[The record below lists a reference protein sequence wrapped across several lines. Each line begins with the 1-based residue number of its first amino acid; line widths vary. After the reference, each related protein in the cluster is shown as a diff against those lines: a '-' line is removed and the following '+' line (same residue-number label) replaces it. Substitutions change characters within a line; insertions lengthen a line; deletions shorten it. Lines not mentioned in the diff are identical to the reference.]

1 MRETP
6 RSQGTAGDARSA
18 LPQLRPGRALAHDTG
33 TPGTGNSGN
42 PHRSDVRP
50 PHTPRG
56 ARDTGHPGRLGTT
69 PPVPRRPTSFLLRR
83 SDSPTSPDAPT
94 SPGSSTSSGSPGSS
108 GRPGPAPPSGRAS
121 RRPSPLF
128 LCLCGA
134 LLFAVLT
141 WQVAGHG
148 PLRALDERLGR
159 AVASGGLPA
168 GPAEFLADLGNT
180 AVALPV
186 LAAAVVW
193 SLWRG
198 RRDARQRADDG
209 AAPPRWWLPPL
220 AAALIAA
227 AVPALVVPLKLWLAR
242 PGPAAMAGAPDGFYP
257 SGHAATAAVLYG
269 LAALL
274 LYRGR
279 RPAPGRRRVGP
290 AVAAG
295 LVLLDAGVG
304 TGLVR
309 RGYHWPLDV
318 LGSWCLAGVLLALW
332 WAVCDR
338 WAAGGLR
345 SAAAGGAPVDTTS
358 P

>member
-6 RSQGTAGDARSA
+6 RSQGTAGDARPA
-18 LPQLRPGRALAHDTG
+18 LPQLRPGRALAHNTG

-56 ARDTGHPGRLGTT
+56 ARDTGHHGRLGTT
-69 PPVPRRPTSFLLRR
+69 PPVPRRPTSFLRLSGSQR
-83 SDSPTSPDAPT
+83 SPRSQRAQRFP
-94 SPGSSTSSGSPGSS
+94 GSPGF
-108 GRPGPAPPSGRAS
+108 PGPADPSGPGS
-121 RRPSPLF
+121 RRLTPLS
-128 LCLCGA
+128 LCLFSA
-134 LLFAVLT
+134 LLFAALT

-168 GPAEFLADLGNT
+168 GPAEFFADLGNT
-180 AVALPV
+180 TVALPV
-186 LAAAVVW
+186 LSAAVAW
-193 SLWRG
+193 ALWRG
-198 RRDARQRADDG
+198 RREGRPRAPDG
-209 AAPPRWWLPPL
+209 AAPPRWWLPAL
-220 AAALIAA
+220 AAGLTAA

-242 PGPAAMAGAPDGFYP
+242 PGPARMAGAAHEGFYP
-257 SGHAATAAVLYG
+257 SGHGATAAVLYG

-274 LYRGR
+274 LFRGGR
-279 RPAPGRRRVGP
+279 RTAAHRPAGP
-290 AVAAG
+290 AVAAV
-295 LVLLDAGVG
+295 LVLLNAGIG

-332 WAVCDR
+332 CAVCDR
-338 WAAGGLR
+338 WAGGRRAVGTPGRPAGL
-345 SAAAGGAPVDTTS
+345 P
-358 P
+358 